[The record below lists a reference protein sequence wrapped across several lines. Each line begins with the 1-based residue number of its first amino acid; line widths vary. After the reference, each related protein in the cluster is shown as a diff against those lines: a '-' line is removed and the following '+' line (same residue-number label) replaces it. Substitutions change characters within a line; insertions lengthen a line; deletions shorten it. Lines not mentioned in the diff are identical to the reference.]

1 MAVAMTKKVWEVE
14 DLVDF
19 MSTYEYGT
27 VFEHNAISN
36 MLDVPKNSTKYR
48 TSIAKLK
55 KLMLEKGKML
65 ESLRG
70 VGYKI
75 VNPSDYAGKAINQ
88 YKLGFNRL
96 TKGEKILNYTPVN
109 DLSDEDRKVYN
120 AVTDGA
126 VRLNASLAG
135 GIVELNRLNKSK
147 SHPFLDAVNNS
158 KF

>member
-1 MAVAMTKKVWEVE
+1 MKSVDQSKVLGVE
-14 DLVDF
+14 ELVDF

-27 VFEHNAISN
+27 VFEHNAISH
-36 MLDVPKNSTKYR
+36 MLDVPKNSTKYK
-48 TSIAKLK
+48 TSITKLK

-65 ESLRG
+65 ENIRG
-70 VGYKI
+70 VGYRI

-120 AVTDGA
+120 EVTDRA

-147 SHPFLDAVNNS
+147 SHPFLDAVNN

>member
-1 MAVAMTKKVWEVE
+1 
-14 DLVDF
+14 

-27 VFEHNAISN
+27 VFEHNTISN

-48 TSIAKLK
+48 TSTTKLK
-55 KLMLEKGKML
+55 KLML

-109 DLSDEDRKVYN
+109 DLSSSDRKVYN
-120 AVTDGA
+120 AVTDRA

-147 SHPFLDAVNNS
+147 SHPFLDAVNNN